1 ARRSRKRVA
10 AFYRRK
16 TQALD
21 TLVSRYRDISTQG
34 GSPSTLFTVLLRTAQ
49 AIEGTETELRYLGGE
64 ARDQP
69 LLKYA
74 DWECC
79 DAGVADELR
88 RDSVRL
94 LERCVDLADEYDYTD
109 PWVEICA
116 AKLGRAPSEFY
127 GARRFTRANHL
138 PYAVACGHLLRTE
151 RRRVSRRPGN
161 RPGPWGW
168 ASGDTRENPA

>member
-1 ARRSRKRVA
+1 M
-10 AFYRRK
+10 
-16 TQALD
+16 
-21 TLVSRYRDISTQG
+21 
-34 GSPSTLFTVLLRTAQ
+34 LLRTAQ

-94 LERCVDLADEYDYTD
+94 LERCVDLAAEYDYTD
-109 PWVEICA
+109 SWVENCA

-127 GARRFTRANHL
+127 GARRFTRANHF
-138 PYAVACGHLLRTE
+138 P
-151 RRRVSRRPGN
+151 
-161 RPGPWGW
+161 
-168 ASGDTRENPA
+168 